1 MVANFFPTTILL
13 PVGPQAR
20 HPAGVDSV
28 QSGVVKLEIF
38 CSYGFIELPKLFPS
52 TFVPESDVTFNFC

>member
-13 PVGPQAR
+13 PVGPQAG

-38 CSYGFIELPKLFPS
+38 CSYGLIE
-52 TFVPESDVTFNFC
+52 